1 MKWLLPLNMFSITN
15 YWIFNDKIFNY
26 PNGPFE
32 YLFHNLIGTLLTCIE
47 IWCSKSRETGLWILQ
62 TLFGSFHVVYITE
75 KSCHDPIYIQIWST
89 HEMIYPENN
98 CSLGDKVTITLYL
111 SDEQYDISVPGTAYK
126 LIGRNIS
133 AWNLKTVCKQEF
145 RL

>member
-1 MKWLLPLNMFSITN
+1 M
-15 YWIFNDKIFNY
+15 
-26 PNGPFE
+26 
-32 YLFHNLIGTLLTCIE
+32 
-47 IWCSKSRETGLWILQ
+47 
-62 TLFGSFHVVYITE
+62 LFGSFHVVYITE

-98 CSLGDKVTITLYL
+98 CSLGDEVTITLYL